1 MGARTTWEIKSNNEA
16 SIYLYSH
23 WGGDSKL
30 EDTKNAIEM
39 ARPRWDDPTY
49 CARIIISQL
58 IGYQWDEEAGFGIEA
73 NLPDSLPFE
82 EQFAPCVID
91 TTLNTVQIGEWLG
104 SFNDFLKAD
113 LDIYRL
119 TAEMAG

>member
-1 MGARTTWEIKSNNEA
+1 MGARTTWEIKSNDQA

-30 EDTKNAIEM
+30 EDTKNAIEQS
-39 ARPRWDDPTY
+39 RPRWSDPTY
-49 CARIIISQL
+49 CARIIVSQL
-58 IGYQWDEEAGFGIEA
+58 IGGLWNQETGFGIEA
-73 NLPDSLPFE
+73 GLPSLSPFE

-91 TTLNTVQIGEWLG
+91 TSATFIEIGNWSG
-104 SFNDFLKAD
+104 SFEEFLSAD

-119 TAEMAG
+119 TAEWEG

>member
-1 MGARTTWEIKSNNEA
+1 MGARTTWEIKSNDQA

-23 WGGDSKL
+23 WGGDSKV
-30 EDTKNAIEM
+30 EDTENAIEK
-39 ARPRWDDPTY
+39 ARPRWNDPTY
-49 CARIIISQL
+49 CARMIISQL
-58 IGYQWDEEAGFGIEA
+58 IGQQWDEETGFGIEA
-73 NLPDSLPFE
+73 GLPSSSPFE

-91 TTLNTVQIGEWLG
+91 TTLNTIQLGEWFG
-104 SFNDFLKAD
+104 TFEEFLKAN